1 MMARMLRSPW
11 IRFLLIAMIAI
22 GLLLIPIGPLAR
34 IRNEGFGDA
43 PGPAG
48 VSAYWQKVSYV
59 LIPLGAG
66 IAIVAG
72 ALLAIA
78 DRFKHA

>member
-1 MMARMLRSPW
+1 MKPQVLRSPW
-11 IRFLLIAMIAI
+11 IRLLLIVMMAI
-22 GLLLIPIGPLAR
+22 GLLLLPIGPLAR

-43 PGPAG
+43 PGPAD

-66 IAIVAG
+66 IAIVSG
-72 ALLAIA
+72 TLLAVV
-78 DRFKHA
+78 DRSTNT